1 MPLLADRTA
10 HESTATGA
18 ISHTCGI
25 TSAVGQQASPL
36 LRHNFVYSCGIIR
49 VTHCRL
55 GSRGRGHREAQRAEA
70 GPRPSTRIAPS
81 RTPHTDPDPPY
92 QSTPAA
98 TTSAPHPQPRRTPGP
113 RPRST
118 AQPRTRTPAPT
129 MDETGASPEPLAAQQ
144 QKQAQSTANAN
155 GKAERF
161 IRTLLAGWAY
171 AALYQ
176 NSADRTAGLD
186 GWLWYYNYQRLHSAL
201 DYRTPVEVEAEMV
214 RPHPASTAITA
225 VKGRALA
232 TGLHAE

>member
-129 MDETGASPEPLAAQQ
+129 MDETGASPAPSSPAGPTPRSTKTAPTEPPA
-144 QKQAQSTANAN
+144 SM
-155 GKAERF
+155 
-161 IRTLLAGWAY
+161 AGSGTTTTNEDT
-171 AALYQ
+171 Q
-176 NSADRTAGLD
+176 PSATSPR
-186 GWLWYYNYQRLHSAL
+186 S
-201 DYRTPVEVEAEMV
+201 
-214 RPHPASTAITA
+214 PASTSEPTFSGLTA
-225 VKGRALA
+225 SCRRRRIVLQIV
-232 TGLHAE
+232 

>member
-81 RTPHTDPDPPY
+81 RTPHTDPDPPQ
-92 QSTPAA
+92 QSTPPP
-98 TTSAPHPQPRRTPGP
+98 TTSAPPPQPRRTPGP
-113 RPRST
+113 RPSST

-155 GKAERF
+155 
-161 IRTLLAGWAY
+161 
-171 AALYQ
+171 
-176 NSADRTAGLD
+176 
-186 GWLWYYNYQRLHSAL
+186 
-201 DYRTPVEVEAEMV
+201 
-214 RPHPASTAITA
+214 
-225 VKGRALA
+225 ALA
-232 TGLHAE
+232 ESFVDSFKTELISDRVWRTRAQLELAVVEYLGW